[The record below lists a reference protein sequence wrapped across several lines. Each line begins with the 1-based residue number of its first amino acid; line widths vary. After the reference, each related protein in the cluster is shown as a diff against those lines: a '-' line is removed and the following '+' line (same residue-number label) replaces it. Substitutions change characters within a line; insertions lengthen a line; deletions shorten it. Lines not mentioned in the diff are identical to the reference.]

1 MDELQQVQRRLQV
14 LLARHHPGFGTDAG
28 CNRASTADAK
38 IPLND
43 AHSPTSASTASAAS
57 RVHGLL
63 GWICWG
69 DDVDGTWPRVSG
81 TGVVLM
87 PERHIRVQRRMA
99 ASADSVWAL
108 FADFPNLASHWS
120 GLRATRAIGDQTGGV
135 GARRRVEL
143 KPIGSMEETVTIWEE
158 GRRIDTQNLPSASVP
173 FKHAESTLTLEP
185 DAEGTLATFDYRYV
199 PRGGPFGGLAGPLID
214 KMLMRTFTD
223 MLAAMDG
230 ALGATGSER

>member
-1 MDELQQVQRRLQV
+1 MMW
-14 LLARHHPGFGTDAG
+14 T
-28 CNRASTADAK
+28 
-38 IPLND
+38 
-43 AHSPTSASTASAAS
+43 
-57 RVHGLL
+57 
-63 GWICWG
+63 
-69 DDVDGTWPRVSG
+69 GTWPRVSG
-81 TGVVLM
+81 TRGAVFM

-99 ASADSVWAL
+99 ASTDSVWAL

-143 KPIGSMEETVTIWEE
+143 KPIGSNETVTIWEE

-199 PRGGPFGGLAGPLID
+199 PRGGPLGRLAAPLID
-214 KMLMRTFTD
+214 KMLTGTFTD
-223 MLAAMDG
+223 MLAATDE
-230 ALGATGSER
+230 AARADGSER